1 MSRYKTLRTW
11 AMFLMIFGV
20 VSIISAGFGVF
31 SLAVAV
37 DGFWD
42 TMGVIFLG
50 TPIALLLASWPF
62 AVGQALRAIADIG
75 DAVAPDRPCTD
86 DGGQSPTLDED
97 ANAPPGTR

>member
-20 VSIISAGFGVF
+20 ISVVSAAFGVL
-31 SLAVAV
+31 SLAIAV

-42 TMGVIFLG
+42 TMGVIFFG

-62 AVGQALRAIADIG
+62 AVGQALRALADIG
-75 DAVAPDRPCTD
+75 DEVAPERP
-86 DGGQSPTLDED
+86 LY
-97 ANAPPGTR
+97 